1 MALVHF
7 MLLCS
12 FLIYSQV
19 CSMPTKCIIRWDLVE
34 SSHNL
39 LENMGGLFP
48 RECLEEKVEITFPKS
63 ALQSNGSNQ
72 KIAVYTIMEHIDS
85 LFANETHPGS
95 WVPEKVDVFRHKV
108 YRLKEDNK
116 CVLGKTHGPV
126 DDFPAIDNALRNY
139 FEELAT
145 LLRNKDYSFCAW
157 EVVRKELLSVLNDI
171 LQLNSSK

>member
-1 MALVHF
+1 MALVRF

-19 CSMPTKCIIRWDLVE
+19 CSMPTKCIIRRDHVE

-48 RECLEEKVEITFPKS
+48 RECLEENVEITFPKS

-72 KIAVYTIMEHIDS
+72 KIAVYTIMRHIDA
-85 LFANETHPGS
+85 LFENETHPES
-95 WVPEKVDVFRHKV
+95 WVPEKVDAFRHNV

-116 CVLGKTHGPV
+116 CILGETHGPV
-126 DDFPAIDNALRNY
+126 DDFPAIDDALRNY

-157 EVVRKELLSVLNDI
+157 EVVRKELLSVLKDI
-171 LQLNSSK
+171 LQINSSE